1 MEKEINDNFDYSE
14 DEISGEEIGGTEA
27 EVSIR
32 EFIKRKKLQNRIL
45 GEIIEKIRSAEIT
58 EKKNNPNI

>member
-1 MEKEINDNFDYSE
+1 MEKEIDDNFDYSE
-14 DEISGEEIGGTEA
+14 DEISGEEIGETEA

-45 GEIIEKIRSAEIT
+45 GEIIEKIRSAEVT

>member
-1 MEKEINDNFDYSE
+1 MEKEIDDNFDYSE